1 MESPLHNSSAHSA
14 YGALIL
20 ALSVLDSVPLF
31 TIIVDQPQLWTG
43 WLVVVCKPRTGW
55 LVVVCKPRTG
65 WLVVVYKPRTGWLV
79 VVCKP
84 TVGSDLVL
92 KSRTVHK
99 FDIHSD
105 GFLAETACN
114 PKFKLKVTKITLLAF
129 SVQIKNAL

>member
-31 TIIVDQPQLWTG
+31 TIIVDQPQLW
-43 WLVVVCKPRTGW
+43 TGW